1 VELVVTAKDAQ
12 GNSIQ
17 AASSVFVT
25 RQGEL
30 WFGGENHDRMDLL
43 PEKKSYQPGETAR
56 FQVRMPFRFATALV
70 AVEREGILS
79 TQVVQLNGQD
89 PTIQL
94 KVQDGWGPNVYVSVL
109 ALRGRLRE
117 VPWYSFFT
125 WGFKA
130 PREWWTAFWY
140 EGREYVAPTALVDLS
155 KPAFRLGL
163 AEIRVGTQAHQ
174 INVSVAADKP
184 SYPVRGTA
192 KVTITGKL
200 PNGQPAAGAEV
211 AVAAVDQALLELMPN
226 TSWNLLDAML
236 QRRSLGRGDLHRADG
251 NHRPAALWAQ
261 GRSGRRRRRQERRA
275 RAARHPAAVEPGRGA
290 GRQRPG
296 RGERA
301 TQ

>member
-1 VELVVTAKDAQ
+1 
-12 GNSIQ
+12 
-17 AASSVFVT
+17 VT

-163 AEIRVGTQAHQ
+163 AEIRVGTRAHQ
-174 INVSVAADKP
+174 INVSVTTDKP
-184 SYPVRGTA
+184 SYTVRGTA

-236 QRRSLGRGDLHRADG
+236 QRRAWGVETST
-251 NHRPAALWAQ
+251 AQ
-261 GRSGRRRRRQERRA
+261 MEIIGRRHYGRKAVPAGGGGGKSGA
-275 RAARHPAAVEPGRGA
+275 RELLDTLLLWNPAVSA